1 MEVEFSPEY
10 SFIAFEICASTNMLG
25 NCVVNLDVNERFA
38 VLCQNLATHIQMNF
52 FA

>member
-10 SFIAFEICASTNMLG
+10 SFMAFEICALANMLG
-25 NCVVNLDVNERFA
+25 DCVVDFDVNERFA
-38 VLCQNLATHIQMNF
+38 VYCQNLAAHVQMNF